1 MSRNDEARLREALE
15 HISTPQLDAMLH
27 KELDSEDPDSRNVRL
42 ILKVLHDR
50 EKEAATPP
58 GPEAEAAWA
67 AYLMATGS
75 RKREAP
81 GVGTILLRVA
91 SVAVILAVLLM
102 FLPQESSAKN
112 IFEWLFQWTDSIL
125 ELMDGD
131 GSGGGDNEYRF
142 TTDHPGLQQVYDT
155 VTELGITQPVVP
167 MWLPEGF
174 ELTECKVMQTPAK
187 TTVAATFM
195 HGSDE
200 ICFRINAYTDSVSSS
215 YHKNKDVSKEIEIHG
230 ITHALTKNNDKWTVV
245 WVQEN
250 IECSIFADCQ
260 EDALLAILKSIYTM
274 EVA

>member
-131 GSGGGDNEYRF
+131 DSGGGDNEYRF

-187 TTVAATFM
+187 TTISVIFSNEQDRM
-195 HGSDE
+195 SL
-200 ICFRINAYTDSVSSS
+200 RINFHTEGLSSA
-215 YHKNKDVSKEIEIHG
+215 YHKNYDTAEELEICG
-230 ITHALTKNNDKWTVV
+230 ITHAITKNNEKWTAV

-274 EVA
+274 EGT

>member
-15 HISTPQLDAMLH
+15 HIATPQLDAMLH

-195 HGSDE
+195 QGSDE
-200 ICFRINAYTDSVSSS
+200 ICFRINTYTNSVSNA
-215 YHKNKDVSKEIEIHG
+215 YHKNKDTAKELEIHG
-230 ITHALTKNNDKWTVV
+230 ITHTLTKNTDEWIAV

-250 IECSIFADCQ
+250 IECCIAVGCQ
-260 EDALLAILKSIYTM
+260 EDVFLKVLKSIYTM
-274 EVA
+274 EDA